1 MNTHIEQKKI
11 GETSIQQ
18 ERGAGGKIATALI
31 IGLIVGFVAGV
42 FWQNRR
48 ISPITDDTDK
58 TEESE
63 KISEKGATD
72 DVKSSGIG
80 GFKTVVTEPA
90 TSTVRLVL
98 KNQIAGDKVVVEEA
112 AVNVPTWIAVR
123 EDTAGKPGN
132 ILGAQKVF
140 SGVSRDVV
148 VELLRPTV
156 PSAKYHTLLYLD
168 AGSPAFNYRE
178 DILIQNVDATFETK
192 AL

>member
-48 ISPITDDTDK
+48 ISIITDDTDK

-63 KISEKGATD
+63 KISEKSATD

-80 GFKTVVTEPA
+80 GVNKGVREKA
-90 TSTVRLVL
+90 TSTAPRPLL
-98 KNQIAGDKVVVEEA
+98 KK
-112 AVNVPTWIAVR
+112 
-123 EDTAGKPGN
+123 K
-132 ILGAQKVF
+132 K
-140 SGVSRDVV
+140 
-148 VELLRPTV
+148 
-156 PSAKYHTLLYLD
+156 K
-168 AGSPAFNYRE
+168 
-178 DILIQNVDATFETK
+178 
-192 AL
+192 